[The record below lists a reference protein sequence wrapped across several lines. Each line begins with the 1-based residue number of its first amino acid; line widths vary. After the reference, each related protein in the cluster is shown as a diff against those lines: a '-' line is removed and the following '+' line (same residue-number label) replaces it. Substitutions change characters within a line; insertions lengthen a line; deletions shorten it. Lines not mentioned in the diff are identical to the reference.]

1 MPFVSASLV
10 LRMIRSE
17 IHHDRSPFSFGS
29 MQPITIV
36 KRFLN
41 RTTPSIPLP
50 EDIGDEPTTVAC
62 QTSAPLQFQE
72 EPRSSLKKNVPL
84 HHEEA
89 LQPPSFKPRSK
100 LPRLHYGGL
109 QIPELHCFASSL
121 TTSDT
126 AHPQKADVF
135 FKPTATSLAS
145 PATFRKA
152 AISLQ
157 STANEDE
164 SDAERA
170 RSFLREVFYEIRFSS
185 KLYCEIHNS
194 QFIDQHIDRIAD
206 SPGTGGLLMYVQVWN
221 HWARWCQCHSIPP
234 AEAPLSLVLDYLHAS
249 DHLKRKQDSKPSRTR
264 MMTHIKALR
273 WVALKLDLP
282 VFGALQSQTVSDF
295 LRSQTRI
302 PFERSE
308 ATPIPL
314 AVLADW
320 EQRILSDDS
329 SLPEISET
337 YYEPNLNPS
346 VSKATYFVEF
356 LGEQRHQYQDSHGE
370 FAVSELSLVLR

>member
-157 STANEDE
+157 STATTKTNQMQKEPDLFFVKY
-164 SDAERA
+164 SMKFD
-170 RSFLREVFYEIRFSS
+170 S
-185 KLYCEIHNS
+185 HPN
-194 QFIDQHIDRIAD
+194 FIVKFTTLNLSTNI
-206 SPGTGGLLMYVQVWN
+206 STVLLIV
-221 HWARWCQCHSIPP
+221 P
-234 AEAPLSLVLDYLHAS
+234 ALEDYLCTC
-249 DHLKRKQDSKPSRTR
+249 R
-264 MMTHIKALR
+264 
-273 WVALKLDLP
+273 
-282 VFGALQSQTVSDF
+282 FGTTGPAGANVIQFHQ
-295 LRSQTRI
+295 
-302 PFERSE
+302 
-308 ATPIPL
+308 
-314 AVLADW
+314 
-320 EQRILSDDS
+320 
-329 SLPEISET
+329 
-337 YYEPNLNPS
+337 
-346 VSKATYFVEF
+346 
-356 LGEQRHQYQDSHGE
+356 QRHLFRWSWIIYTPQIISNE
-370 FAVSELSLVLR
+370 NRTPSLQEPG